1 LVTDSQSVLKT
12 LAGGDQPF
20 NATDEPVQIDGETV
34 ILDVLCQDWDI
45 LIEIQA
51 SLIQLPGLRLKFIK
65 GHQDD
70 KTLYAQF
77 PLLARL
83 HVDADSLAGQFQ
95 DVYGQDRPLVLLT
108 PHTHVLLHLLEGTV
122 TSSFAATLR
131 HAYCGPLLM
140 EFIWT

>member
-1 LVTDSQSVLKT
+1 MV
-12 LAGGDQPF
+12 
-20 NATDEPVQIDGETV
+20 
-34 ILDVLCQDWDI
+34 LDVLCRDWDI
-45 LIEIQA
+45 LIESQA
-51 SLIQLPGLRLKFIK
+51 SLIQLRSLRLKFIK

-70 KTLYAQF
+70 KTPYAQL

-83 HVDADSLAGQFQ
+83 NVDADSLAGQFQ
-95 DVYGQDRPLVLLT
+95 ALYGQDRPLVLLT